1 MILQTAITDYD
12 ISSFQPVG
20 LWDRLGDRG
29 PWALGGGCNI
39 VSFFFVWQT
48 LACNMA
54 ASIYMSMM
62 RNSQLGWA
70 NTLVRNMLPTYEY
83 RMKLIL
89 YYTQKSLS
97 LCLRHTILLVINHRS
112 IWQTQCQCHVF
123 PRRVGCFPIKRKNI
137 GKPVLAVLFLLQ
149 ASLYMNR

>member
-1 MILQTAITDYD
+1 MISALSNLWACGTGWVI
-12 ISSFQPVG
+12 VG
-20 LWDRLGDRG
+20 RG
-29 PWALGGGCNI
+29 PWVEVATL
-39 VSFFFVWQT
+39 FPFFVWQT
-48 LACNMA
+48 LVCNMA
-54 ASIYMSMM
+54 TQRLYMSMI

-97 LCLRHTILLVINHRS
+97 LYLRHTILLVINHRS

-137 GKPVLAVLFLLQ
+137 GQPVLAVLFLLQ